1 MPEGT
6 ANDCGP
12 LEINERKIREHEMR
26 IAVLG
31 AGNVGAALGIGWAH
45 KGHEVM
51 FGSRNPL
58 DAKIAGVVAKAGGR
72 SKAGTL
78 AEAVAVSEV
87 SVLATPWKASESVI
101 KSCRDWNGKILLDC
115 TNPLKPDLSN
125 LELGLATS
133 GGEQVAR
140 WAAGAHVVKVFNTT
154 GFNNMVNANYGG
166 VAATM
171 FYCGDIAASKAVA
184 AQLAADLGFDPV
196 DVGPLDRARLLEP
209 LALLW
214 IRLAIERGSR
224 DIAFKLMKR

>member
-1 MPEGT
+1 
-6 ANDCGP
+6 
-12 LEINERKIREHEMR
+12 MR

-58 DAKIAGVVAKAGGR
+58 DAKVASVVARAKGR

-78 AEAVAVSEV
+78 PEAVAASDV
-87 SVLATPWKASESVI
+87 SVLATPWNASESAI
-101 KSCRDWNGKILLDC
+101 KSCGDWKGKILLDC
-115 TNPLKPDLSN
+115 TNPLKPDLSG
-125 LELGLATS
+125 LEVASATS
-133 GGEQVAR
+133 GGEQVAL
-140 WAAGAHVVKVFNTT
+140 WAAGAHVVKIFNTT
-154 GFNNMVNANYGG
+154 GFNNMLNPNYGG

-171 FYCGDIAASKAVA
+171 FYCGDEVASKAVA

-196 DVGPLDRARLLEP
+196 DAGPLERARLLEP
-209 LALLW
+209 MALLW
-214 IRLAIERGSR
+214 IRLAIEKGSR